1 MGARWEV
8 ELITVPVAVL
18 VITQVRLWG
27 SWGIGLVWTTPIEIS
42 RVKICS
48 VLALGN
54 LMVVIGV
61 LIPSGALGSI
71 SRLVIETSSPFIP
84 YSNSS
89 QQPGTACER
98 PPSWVVNHS
107 EETLPRISET
117 TIRMQQQKAL
127 LGTRVP
133 GRLSLSE
140 DWRAEC
146 GVFTLFIELGSN
158 KRGYRSEKRADW
170 LV

>member
-27 SWGIGLVWTTPIEIS
+27 SWGIGLVWTTPIEFS

-71 SRLVIETSSPFIP
+71 SRLVIETSSPGWK
-84 YSNSS
+84 
-89 QQPGTACER
+89 Q
-98 PPSWVVNHS
+98 WW
-107 EETLPRISET
+107 
-117 TIRMQQQKAL
+117 
-127 LGTRVP
+127 LGV
-133 GRLSLSE
+133 
-140 DWRAEC
+140 A
-146 GVFTLFIELGSN
+146 
-158 KRGYRSEKRADW
+158 
-170 LV
+170 